1 MLKKIYKICSKE
13 EWAKAKK
20 LNVFLGSKI
29 DKRDGYIHFSSG
41 KQVFETAGL
50 HFNGQEGLVLLEIK
64 TDKLKIKWEKSRN
77 DHVFPHLYNSLPV
90 TEVIREYTL
99 ILDENNNHIFPS
111 WLNDN

>member
-13 EWAKAKK
+13 EWAEAKK

-29 DKRDGYIHFSSG
+29 DKRDGFIHFSLG
-41 KQVFETAGL
+41 NQVCKTAQL

-64 TDKLKIKWEKSRN
+64 IDKLKIKWEKSRN
-77 DHVFPHLYNSLPV
+77 DDFFPHLYNSLPV

-111 WLNDN
+111 WLDDN